1 MANGIDMPSCSED
14 VQCKKDCCVQVQGEK
29 GGGACSHVHVT
40 YCVLIDIR
48 SSSMIVSWERG
59 ALRRGWGPARAPV
72 ASHSASQHIALHC
85 VSTLIAFGDPARV
98 SVASHVWHHTA
109 SCTCIASQHDTDH
122 RMIQVRRGWDLLAPM
137 ETQEAQMLRKEP
149 RWRLSCRAVVGDLD
163 SGDGAEG
170 GGGGEVEIRVRPDLE
185 NILRRTEAWA
195 RRY

>member
-1 MANGIDMPSCSED
+1 
-14 VQCKKDCCVQVQGEK
+14 
-29 GGGACSHVHVT
+29 
-40 YCVLIDIR
+40 
-48 SSSMIVSWERG
+48 
-59 ALRRGWGPARAPV
+59 
-72 ASHSASQHIALHC
+72 
-85 VSTLIAFGDPARV
+85 
-98 SVASHVWHHTA
+98 
-109 SCTCIASQHDTDH
+109 
-122 RMIQVRRGWDLLAPM
+122 MIQVRRGWDLLAPM